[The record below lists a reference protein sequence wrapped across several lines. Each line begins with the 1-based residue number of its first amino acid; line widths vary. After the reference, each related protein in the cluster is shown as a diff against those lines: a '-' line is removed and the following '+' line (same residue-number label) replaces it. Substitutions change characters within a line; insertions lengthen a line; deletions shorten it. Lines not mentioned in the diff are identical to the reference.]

1 MSEII
6 EKNKFYLVK
15 SEFGSYTFNNRKTAE
30 QLAKHLTQYEKIS
43 KTSKETEKTL
53 DRVTKGVIQ
62 LKLTINILSEEINQL
77 QEVVQS
83 ISK

>member
-15 SEFGSYTFNNRKTAE
+15 SEFGSYTFNNRKIAE

-62 LKLTINILSEEINQL
+62 LQMSLSILQNDLDKLKMEL
-77 QEVVQS
+77 
-83 ISK
+83 KK

>member
-15 SEFGSYTFNNRKTAE
+15 SEFGTYTFNNRKTAE

-62 LKLTINILSEEINQL
+62 LQMSLSILQDEFNKLKKDL
-77 QEVVQS
+77 
-83 ISK
+83 KK

>member
-30 QLAKHLTQYEKIS
+30 QLNTHLNNYEKILQ
-43 KTSKETEKTL
+43 TSKETEKTL

-62 LKLTINILSEEINQL
+62 LQMSLSILQNDLDKLKMEL
-77 QEVVQS
+77 
-83 ISK
+83 KK

>member
-30 QLAKHLTQYEKIS
+30 ELNTHLNNYEKIS

-62 LKLTINILSEEINQL
+62 LQMSLSILQGDLDKLKMEL
-77 QEVVQS
+77 
-83 ISK
+83 KK

>member
-6 EKNKFYLVK
+6 EKHKYFLVK
-15 SEFGSYTFNNRKTAE
+15 SEYGTYTFNNRKTAE
-30 QLAKHLTQYEKIS
+30 QLNTHLNNYEKIS

-62 LKLTINILSEEINQL
+62 LQMSLSILQGDLDKLKMEL
-77 QEVVQS
+77 
-83 ISK
+83 KK